1 MAAPTAVFVESNSI
15 TTATLYWTYGGA
27 AAISVWRS
35 TDGVTYAEATSASLN
50 DRVLAGT
57 TTYVNTGL
65 AAETRYWY
73 KLSDDLGATF
83 SSVVTVVTHTCPGS
97 MGGDNEL
104 SLPRF
109 SDDVNATIDLNNMA
123 ERIEQVLIGR
133 VLNPGECIVCPTN
146 GAVVIDC
153 SDGCQKFL
161 IVADEDINSISI
173 NGCNEAPLEI
183 EVILPANTTREI
195 CGFPA
200 GFGFGGDECRQMP
213 WVTGST
219 GGSIQVTGGN
229 SSTGSRGRPSYNRP
243 TGGGSGGGGAGG
255 GGCTCTPV
263 NGGLTIKCCTANCSL
278 TCGSTKELKLVVCGG
293 KGPYNWSRTGS
304 VSLKGATSPAAA
316 STATGTTITVTPPAN
331 TGSAEA
337 GTAYVKYGGDCG
349 VGGSGGSCNRV
360 DGASVPSIGVFTETH
375 GCNDQIIAAC
385 SETAAI
391 ARTGQCGTANT
402 SIGGANCGSV
412 AICQT
417 AGSCSGSCDSR
428 SAAMI
433 AAGCAPC
440 GSSSGNTVSVTDTNG
455 VVATIILKA

>member
-15 TTATLYWTYGGA
+15 STATLRWTYAGSA
-27 AAISVWRS
+27 SISVWRS
-35 TDGVTYAEATSASLN
+35 TDGVTYAEATSTALG

-57 TTYVNTGL
+57 TTYINTGL
-65 AAETRYWY
+65 VAATRYWY
-73 KLSDDLGATF
+73 KLSDDAGSTF
-83 SSVVTVVTHTCPGS
+83 SSVVTVVTQTCPGG

-109 SDDVNATIDLNNMA
+109 SDEVNATIDLNNMA

-183 EVILPANTTREI
+183 EVILPANTTRQI
-195 CGFPA
+195 CGFPS
-200 GFGFGGDECRQMP
+200 GFGFGGDECQQMP

-219 GGSIQVTGGN
+219 GGSINVTGGN
-229 SSTGSRGRPSYNRP
+229 SPSTSRGRPSYNRP
-243 TGGGSGGGGAGG
+243 TGGGAGGGGGGGAG
-255 GGCTCTPV
+255 CTCTPI
-263 NGGLTIKCCTANCSL
+263 NGGLTIKSCNANNSLNCS
-278 TCGSTKELKLVVCGG
+278 TTKELKLIVCGG

-304 VSLKGATSPAAA
+304 VSLKGAASPAAA
-316 STATGTTITVTPPAN
+316 ATATGTNITVTPPAN
-331 TGSAEA
+331 AGSAVA
-337 GTAYVKYGGDCG
+337 GDAYTVVCKGCSVCVGGTCTTIDAANAYFKCDDTSTGVFQGPGTGTACTPDGLSTTPSDYNSCCP
-349 VGGSGGSCNRV
+349 SGNC
-360 DGASVPSIGVFTETH
+360 AAATATTCPSGR
-375 GCNDQIIAAC
+375 
-385 SETAAI
+385 SE
-391 ARTGQCGTANT
+391 
-402 SIGGANCGSV
+402 
-412 AICQT
+412 
-417 AGSCSGSCDSR
+417 SCDLR
-428 SAAMI
+428 TAPMI

-440 GSSSGNTVSVTDTNG
+440 GLNAGATVSVTDANG